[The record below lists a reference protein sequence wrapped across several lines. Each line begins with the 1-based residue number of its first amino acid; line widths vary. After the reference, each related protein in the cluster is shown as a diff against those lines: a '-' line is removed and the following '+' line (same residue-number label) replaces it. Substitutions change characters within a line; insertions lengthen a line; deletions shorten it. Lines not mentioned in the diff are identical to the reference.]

1 MLVDRVALVTG
12 ASRGIGRAIAISFA
26 RERAKVIIN
35 YKGNQEAAQ
44 EVQEV
49 IRQHGAEAQLLQ
61 ADVSSSEQV
70 QEMMEKILEE
80 YGRLDILVNNAGI
93 NRDTLLMR
101 MKDED
106 WAQVIQTNL
115 TSAFYCL
122 KAAVRPMMKQ
132 RSGKIINIS
141 SVVGLHGN
149 VGQVNYAAAKAG
161 IIGLTKSAAKEVA
174 SRGVMV
180 NAVAPG
186 FIDTDMTK
194 QLPSEIKDKIISGI
208 PLGYLG
214 KPEDVANLVVFLAG
228 PGADYITGQVISVDG
243 GMSM

>member
-1 MLVDRVALVTG
+1 MLVERVALVTG
-12 ASRGIGRAIAISFA
+12 ASRGIGRAIAIALA
-26 RERAKVIIN
+26 RQNAKVIIN
-35 YKGNQEAAQ
+35 YKGNKEAAI
-44 EVQEV
+44 EVQEL
-49 IRQHGAEAQLLQ
+49 IRQSGAEAQLVQ

-70 QEMMEKILEE
+70 QEMMEKILKE

-101 MKDED
+101 MKEED
-106 WAQVIQTNL
+106 WAQVMQTNL

-149 VGQVNYAAAKAG
+149 VGQANYAAAKAG
-161 IIGLTKSAAKEVA
+161 IIGLTKSAAKELA
-174 SRGVMV
+174 PRGIMV

-186 FIDTDMTK
+186 FIITDMTK
-194 QLPSEIKDKIISGI
+194 QLPSEIQDKIISGI

-243 GMSM
+243 GMSI

>member
-1 MLVDRVALVTG
+1 MLVERVALVTG
-12 ASRGIGRAIAISFA
+12 ASRGIGRAIAIALA
-26 RERAKVIIN
+26 RQNAKVIIN
-35 YKGNQEAAQ
+35 YKGNKEAAI
-44 EVQEV
+44 EVQEL
-49 IRQHGAEAQLLQ
+49 IRQSGAETQLVQ

-70 QEMMEKILEE
+70 QEMMEKILKE

-101 MKDED
+101 MKEED
-106 WAQVIQTNL
+106 WAQVMQTNL

-149 VGQVNYAAAKAG
+149 VGQANYAAAKAG
-161 IIGLTKSAAKEVA
+161 IIGLTKSAAKELA
-174 SRGVMV
+174 PRGIMV

-186 FIDTDMTK
+186 FIITDMTK
-194 QLPSEIKDKIISGI
+194 QLPSEIQDKIISGI

-243 GMSM
+243 GMSI